1 MRKLYLTAAILILLA
16 GCGRG
21 PRPGGEADQ
30 SAGVWETAWIDPVV
44 VAGDERFTLIR
55 AARIDSFQ
63 VEPEA
68 RASVPSLR
76 FDLPAGECLVS
87 INVVDDTYRIVMPL
101 VVQKLG
107 IGFYKISIQP
117 SQLLAR
123 GLLPGSYALQAE
135 YCGVVDNAP
144 FELQ

>member
-1 MRKLYLTAAILILLA
+1 MKRLFFMAAILTVLA

-30 SAGVWETAWIDPVV
+30 SVGTWETAWIDPVV
-44 VAGDERFTLIR
+44 VAGDERYTLIR
-55 AARIDSFQ
+55 SARIDSFQ

-68 RASVPSLR
+68 QVMVPALR
-76 FDLPAGECLVS
+76 FDLPDGQCLVS
-87 INVVDDTYRIVMPL
+87 INVVDDTYRVVMPL

-107 IGFYKISIQP
+107 PGFYKISIQP